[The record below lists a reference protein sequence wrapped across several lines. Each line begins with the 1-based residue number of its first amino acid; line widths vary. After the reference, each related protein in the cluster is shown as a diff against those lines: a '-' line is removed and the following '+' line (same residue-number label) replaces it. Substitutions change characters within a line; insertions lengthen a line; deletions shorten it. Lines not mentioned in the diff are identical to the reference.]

1 MQRWA
6 GRPIWLRSAE
16 ASVERW
22 TPPFCGIRTSV
33 VCWLGNQ
40 SVGSPVPRQKKRA
53 GDGVL
58 GCSLLQPLWD
68 RYWGGPG
75 RWCFRPPAL
84 GGWRGDWLV
93 WGPQQTWWMPCRTL
107 QAWFFVGLERLRCVC
122 VCVCVRVICWSP
134 VYFSV
139 FRLPSD
145 LPAWFWALKYSLGE
159 NEDCWHQL
167 SLWTHHRQRTNK
179 IATTAD

>member
-53 GDGVL
+53 GDVL

-68 RYWGGPG
+68 RHWGGP
-75 RWCFRPPAL
+75 
-84 GGWRGDWLV
+84 
-93 WGPQQTWWMPCRTL
+93 
-107 QAWFFVGLERLRCVC
+107 CVC
-122 VCVCVRVICWSP
+122 VCVVHASAHTGVAQLEATVCSTAQQTVEPRINQVSP
-134 VYFSV
+134 NMNGWLVHMEGSGRGGGV
-139 FRLPSD
+139 
-145 LPAWFWALKYSLGE
+145 
-159 NEDCWHQL
+159 
-167 SLWTHHRQRTNK
+167 
-179 IATTAD
+179 